1 MEIHAKSQLI
11 LTRNKSCTNAS
22 SISTD
27 IELTYKATFSPAVVK
42 CFFMAAFTIISQVLL
57 SFSIT
62 ASTVLKSGLLSS
74 SQVAQV

>member
-11 LTRNKSCTNAS
+11 LTRSKSCTNAS

-27 IELTYKATFSPAVVK
+27 IELTYKATFSPAVAK
-42 CFFMAAFTIISQVLL
+42 CFFMAVFTIISQVLL